1 MEYRITAELSLPAG
15 SAELDGL
22 QQQGAA
28 ALLAEW
34 LDRVATVEGPDGV
47 EITPYDHELDTH
59 PSGAVIELL
68 VDAPALSFAE
78 NGAEALLYEIL
89 ERTELLADWKVG
101 KCEVTVSD
109 AELAEALESHDGSET
124 APASGVVGVPPEEIA
139 AQHRR
144 LLGLAPQL
152 RAFDADSFGPST
164 DVDDAR
170 LLAAGAL
177 IDRAVAL
184 TDELFMD
191 VTTLEDD
198 AHSLDEDD
206 TSWTA
211 DDSDELFVLHDLPV
225 RYRHHY
231 DVMFAK
237 KFLLSSAAVY
247 ARLTRP
253 GWARPTS
260 TAEALALYVLVEN
273 AKDILVSLA
282 GLDAGD
288 VNTMFSAFDD
298 AAQAHHDHEW
308 LYLEDLD
315 AIDPDDSA
323 ADPLGF
329 LARNAHSWF
338 DPYPDSVDTAPH
350 PYLIDEG

>member
-1 MEYRITAELSLPAG
+1 MEYRITAELTLSEG

-47 EITPYDHELDTH
+47 EITPYDHELDVHAT
-59 PSGAVIELL
+59 GAVIELL

-89 ERTELLADWKVG
+89 DRTELLSEWKVG

-109 AELAEALESHDGSET
+109 AELAEALEAGEEV
-124 APASGVVGVPPEEIA
+124 APAPSVEIGVPAEEVT
-139 AQHRR
+139 AQRRR
-144 LLGLAPQL
+144 LLSLSPQL
-152 RAFDADSFGPST
+152 RAFDAHAFGPPPGE
-164 DVDDAR
+164 DDAR
-170 LLAAGAL
+170 ALAAGAL
-177 IDRAVAL
+177 VDRASAL
-184 TDELFMD
+184 TEELFMD
-191 VTTLEDD
+191 VVTLEDD
-198 AHSLDEDD
+198 AESLDEDE
-206 TSWTA
+206 TNWTA
-211 DDSDELFVLHDLPV
+211 DDSEELFVLHDLPV

-237 KFLLSSAAVY
+237 KFLLASAAVY

-253 GWARPTS
+253 GWTPPTS
-260 TAEALALYVLVEN
+260 TAEALALHVLVEN

-282 GLDAGD
+282 D
-288 VNTMFSAFDD
+288 VGASDVTAMFTAFGET
-298 AAQAHHDHEW
+298 AHSRHDHEW

-315 AIDPDDSA
+315 AIDPDDSS

-329 LARNAHSWF
+329 LSRNAHSWF
-338 DPYPDSVDTAPH
+338 DPYPDLEDASPH
-350 PYLIDEG
+350 PFLIDDEG